1 MDCRETQAL
10 LTAFHDGEL
19 PDADRTRVEK
29 HLRACPECGRLLA
42 DLARADEVAG
52 VPDPGH
58 GYWDRF
64 NARVADRIER
74 EAEGPRV
81 AVLRPKQGWMR
92 QQLRFLV
99 PAMAAVALVMVFV
112 RYSGRS
118 PVAPTPTHPPA
129 ESVKDQSALDSAG
142 QRMAKMEIEPPAA
155 RKTVD
160 TAVSKRLPAESNR
173 AAEAPAAP
181 PPAIATER
189 FPTVAREE
197 RDRLADRLQSEEKER
212 ASRDR
217 AAAPAEIDA
226 PSPPPLSTDR
236 NATAASPPV
245 TVAEGRPPKAQE
257 ERKKMA
263 GAAPPV
269 AEPQL
274 AAKAESA
281 SGMRIAKDQNASEAP
296 TAMSVGKARA
306 KAGPSTLSS
315 DPTRTSSPCELARTL
330 AAQERLKEAEAAQR
344 ECLAIDPSPPT
355 QEKGLIFLA
364 ELLDRQARFAEA
376 DAVLTEA
383 HRQFPKSL
391 PLDLYRQQ
399 RPMVQKQQMPVPV
412 TR

>member
-1 MDCRETQAL
+1 MDCRETQTL

-29 HLRACPECGRLLA
+29 HLRGCPECGRLLA

-52 VPDPGH
+52 VPDPGS

-74 EAEGPRV
+74 EAEGPGV

-99 PAMAAVALVMVFV
+99 PAVAAAALVVVVV
-112 RYSGRS
+112 RYGGRS
-118 PVAPTPTHPPA
+118 PVAPTPTFPPA
-129 ESVKDQSALDSAG
+129 KSVEEQSALDSAG
-142 QRMAKMEIEPPAA
+142 QRMAKGEIEPPAA
-155 RKTVD
+155 KKTGD
-160 TAVSKRLPAESNR
+160 AAVSRRLPAESNR
-173 AAEAPAAP
+173 AALAPPP

-189 FPTVAREE
+189 FPTATREE
-197 RDRLADRLQSEEKER
+197 RDHLADQSRSEEKER
-212 ASRDR
+212 ASRNH

-226 PSPPPLSTDR
+226 PSPPLLPTDR
-236 NATAASPPV
+236 NVTVASPPV
-245 TVAEGRPPKAQE
+245 TVAEGRPPMAQE
-257 ERKKMA
+257 EGKKMA

-274 AAKAESA
+274 AAKEESA
-281 SGMRIAKDQNASEAP
+281 SGMRIEKDQIASETP
-296 TAMSVGKARA
+296 PAMSVGKARA
-306 KAGPSTLSS
+306 KAAPSPLSS
-315 DPTRTSSPCELARTL
+315 DSTRSSSPCETARTL

-344 ECLAIDPSPPT
+344 ECLAQDPSPPT

-364 ELLDRQARFAEA
+364 ELLDRQARFADA
-376 DAVLTEA
+376 DAVLTEV

-399 RPMVQKQQMPVPV
+399 RPMVQKQQKTVPV